1 MLVLSAYT
9 NIVLMLHML
18 YKYEDVFGKSDTFTY
33 VVNHMEELRTGSS
46 AFVCI
51 YIYIYVYTK
60 AILLRYTKNSN
71 TEKNYYNIN

>member
-33 VVNHMEELRTGSS
+33 VVNHMAELRTGSS

-51 YIYIYVYTK
+51 YIYTK